1 MGKLFKT
8 LIYDGEISLSVLET
22 TDMVNQA
29 IEFHKTTPVCSAA
42 LGRVLTVTAFMSSSL
57 KNEEEKLSITIEGDG
72 LGGSIVTAADGK
84 MRVRGL
90 ISNPSADLPLNS
102 KGKLDVGGIV
112 GKNGYITVIK
122 NLGLKEPYVGRCNL
136 VSGEI
141 AEDFTAYYAYS
152 EQQPTAM
159 ALGVLIGRD
168 ERCIGAGGLII
179 QPMPGCSEESIVKAE
194 ELISKFTDISAQ
206 IREMGANGIIEKYF
220 GEYEFTEY
228 NPSYICNCS
237 KEYIDGMLITLG
249 ENELY
254 DTVEKEGKIE
264 VCCHFC
270 DKKYVYYKKD
280 VDLLLGKDDGR

>member
-8 LIYDGEISLSVLET
+8 LIFDGEISLSVIDS
-22 TDMVNQA
+22 TDIVNEA
-29 IEFHKTTPVCSAA
+29 IKFHNLTPVCAAA

-57 KNEEEKLSITIEGDG
+57 KHEDERLSVTIEGDG
-72 LGGSIVTAADGK
+72 KGGQIVTACDGK
-84 MRVRGL
+84 MHVRGL
-90 ISNPSADLPLNS
+90 IGNPFADLPLNS

-112 GKNGYITVIK
+112 GKNGSITVIK
-122 NLGLKEPYVGRCNL
+122 NLGLKEPYVGRCDL

-159 ALGVLIGRD
+159 AIGVLIGRD
-168 ERCIGAGGLII
+168 ETCIGAGGIII
-179 QPMPGCSEESIVKAE
+179 QPMPNCSEESIVKAE
-194 ELISKFTDISAQ
+194 KLIGEFGDVSAK
-206 IREMGANGIIEKYF
+206 IHSIGAEGIIKEYF
-220 GEYEFTEY
+220 SEYDFTEY
-228 NPSYICNCS
+228 NPSYVCNCS
-237 KEYIDGMLITLG
+237 KEYIDGILITLG
-249 ENELY
+249 EDELY

-280 VDLLLGKDDGR
+280 VDKLLGK